1 MRVHNKLE
9 AKRRVHL
16 RVRKKVVGTSD
27 RPRLSVFRS
36 LKHIYAQ
43 VIDDASGNT
52 VVAASSREE
61 GLADGR
67 NRKGAAVV
75 GKLVAERCREKRLDS
90 VVFDRGGAKY
100 HGRVRAL
107 AEAAREA
114 GLKF

>member
-75 GKLVAERCREKRLDS
+75 GKLVAERCREKGLDS

>member
-75 GKLVAERCREKRLDS
+75 GKLVAERCREKGLDS

-100 HGRVRAL
+100 HGRVRVL

>member
-75 GKLVAERCREKRLDS
+75 GTLVAERCREKGLDS

>member
-1 MRVHNKLE
+1 MRVHNKFE

-16 RVRKKVVGTSD
+16 RIRRKVVGTSD

-52 VVAASSREE
+52 LVAASSREE
-61 GLADGR
+61 GLEDGR

-75 GKLVAERCREKRLDS
+75 GKLVAERCRDKGLDS
-90 VVFDRGGAKY
+90 VVFDRGGVKY